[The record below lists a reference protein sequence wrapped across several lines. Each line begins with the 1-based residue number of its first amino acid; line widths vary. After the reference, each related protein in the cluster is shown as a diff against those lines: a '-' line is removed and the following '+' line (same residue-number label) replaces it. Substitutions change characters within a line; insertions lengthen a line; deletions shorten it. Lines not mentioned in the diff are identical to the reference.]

1 MFEVLIF
8 IQLIIHYPMGMEYG
22 QMGVDKF
29 GEGIEWAIE
38 FWVWV
43 WISAGFPVPSPTA
56 TRLVHLC
63 IDVRAFVA
71 PCGHVCMF

>member
-1 MFEVLIF
+1 
-8 IQLIIHYPMGMEYG
+8 
-22 QMGVDKF
+22 MGVDKF

-56 TRLVHLC
+56 TRILIRPGLIFLVPPL
-63 IDVRAFVA
+63 
-71 PCGHVCMF
+71 